1 MCDICHQTICPSS
14 CPNADDRVIGVCAVC
29 GDEVR
34 RSEDVIIVD
43 GEMCHVD
50 CLEDMPLRELLAFF
64 EHRIDEIE
72 EEE

>member
-1 MCDICHQTICPSS
+1 
-14 CPNADDRVIGVCAVC
+14 VCAVC

-34 RSEDVIIVD
+34 RSEDAIIVD

-50 CLEDMPLRELLAFF
+50 CLEDMPLRELLALF

>member
-1 MCDICHQTICPSS
+1 MCDICHQPRCPSS
-14 CPNADDRVIGVCAVC
+14 CPNADDRVIGVCAAC

-34 RSEDVIIVD
+34 RSEYAIIVD

-50 CLEDMPLRELLAFF
+50 CLEDMPIRDLLELF